1 MSPLSWKESH
11 SRTGGAPS
19 KEGGLYWKLQRLRW
33 RLRLWGAL
41 TVESP
46 FLTLGIETSCDDT
59 AVCVL
64 ENQRTVLA
72 QGISSQIEEHAPFG
86 GVVPEVASRCHQEA
100 LLPLLRRTLEK
111 AGIHNP
117 ARQLSLIAVT
127 AGPGLVGSLLVGV
140 MSAKALA
147 QAWEVPLVGVN
158 HLEGHLFANV
168 AVHPS
173 LEPPFLSL
181 IVSGGHTEI
190 VFVRSFG
197 EYELLGETKD
207 DAVGEAYDK
216 VAKLLGLGYPG
227 GPEVD
232 RLARE
237 GDPDAFPLP
246 VPLEHS
252 DEIGFSFSGL
262 KTAVLWVLRRL
273 EKEGKPIPVAHVC
286 ASFQKA
292 AVASL
297 VGKVRLAVLRS
308 GVRRVAVS
316 GGVAANSALRNALS
330 ALPGV
335 EIFLPPLSLC
345 TDNAVMIAA
354 AGYNIY
360 RRGFFSD
367 LSLSPDPS
375 LPLSR

>member
-1 MSPLSWKESH
+1 
-11 SRTGGAPS
+11 
-19 KEGGLYWKLQRLRW
+19 
-33 RLRLWGAL
+33 L
-41 TVESP
+41 TVESS

-72 QGISSQIEEHAPFG
+72 QGLSSQIEEHAPFG
-86 GVVPEVASRCHQEA
+86 GVVPEVASRCHQEV
-100 LLPLLRRTLEK
+100 LLPLLQRILEE
-111 AGIHNP
+111 AGVRNP
-117 ARQLSLIAVT
+117 ARQLSLVAVT

-168 AVHPS
+168 ATHPS

-227 GPEVD
+227 GPVVD

-237 GDPDAFPLP
+237 GDPDAFPFP

-273 EKEGKPIPVAHVC
+273 EREGKPIPAAHVC

-297 VGKVRLAVLRS
+297 VGKIRLAVLRS

-316 GGVAANSALRNALS
+316 GGVAANSALRSALG

-335 EIFLPPLSLC
+335 EIFLPPPSLC

-367 LSLSPDPS
+367 LSLSPDPA
-375 LPLSR
+375 LPLTH